1 MPITHE
7 NLDVNH
13 LQGKAAQKGGRIFW
27 LLLLFL
33 GINYFSR
40 TLPQESD
47 FRGLKPSS
55 VTY

>member
-1 MPITHE
+1 MPIIHE

-47 FRGLKPSS
+47 FRGLKPSF